1 MSSRA
6 CGGGV
11 SGRPAARPRRLAAAT
26 TPSWSSSRPTS
37 EPLSTAMPARL
48 TTARVTA
55 TSAPRPGGAVRRRDA
70 AGRDRPGADVLD
82 LFGDLHR
89 AGSTVL
95 MISHDA
101 VVASRAGRRLLLDS
115 GRLVAA

>member
-1 MSSRA
+1 
-6 CGGGV
+6 
-11 SGRPAARPRRLAAAT
+11 
-26 TPSWSSSRPTS
+26 
-37 EPLSTAMPARL
+37 
-48 TTARVTA
+48 
-55 TSAPRPGGAVRRRDA
+55 
-70 AGRDRPGADVLD
+70 VLD

-95 MISHDA
+95 MITHDP

>member
-1 MSSRA
+1 
-6 CGGGV
+6 
-11 SGRPAARPRRLAAAT
+11 LAAAT

-37 EPLSTAMPARL
+37 EPQRAAIAR
-48 TTARVTA
+48 ARVGEPALLLADEPT
-55 TSAPRPGGAVRRRDA
+55 GNLDA
-70 AGRDRPGADVLD
+70 RSGADVLD

-95 MISHDA
+95 MISHDP